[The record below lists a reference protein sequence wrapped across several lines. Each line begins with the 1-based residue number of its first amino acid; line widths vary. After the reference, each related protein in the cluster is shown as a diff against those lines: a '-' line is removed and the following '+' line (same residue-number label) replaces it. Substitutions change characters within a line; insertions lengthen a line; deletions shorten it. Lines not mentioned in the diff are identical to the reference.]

1 MPNGY
6 MGAAAGMAQQAAGRQ
21 VGMANPRQQA
31 AQQAVARPTRQRGA
45 RGGVISPRKQQ
56 LFKNRGQ
63 GVERAPRAQRRQ
75 LRQQQRAAQKLARQ
89 EERGARREGRR
100 RPAVEPGRQ
109 FMGRQRFGQRAAQRF
124 GTAPGRPSPDGFGG
138 RVTAQPVVPRQAQ
151 QQAQLQQLPPQA
163 RQAPPRMARQMQ
175 RGYGARQRFLR

>member
-1 MPNGY
+1 MANGY
-6 MGAAAGMAQQAAGRQ
+6 MGAMAQQAAPR

-56 LFKNRGQ
+56 LFKDRGR

-75 LRQQQRAAQKLARQ
+75 ARQQQHAAQKLARQ
-89 EERGARREGRR
+89 EERGARREGR
-100 RPAVEPGRQ
+100 GRQ

-124 GTAPGRPSPDGFGG
+124 GTAPGRPAPDGFGG
-138 RVTAQPVVPRQAQ
+138 RVTAIPQQAQAQ
-151 QQAQLQQLPPQA
+151 QQA
-163 RQAPPRMARQMQ
+163 RQVPPRMARQQ
-175 RGYGARQRFLR
+175 ARGMGARARFR